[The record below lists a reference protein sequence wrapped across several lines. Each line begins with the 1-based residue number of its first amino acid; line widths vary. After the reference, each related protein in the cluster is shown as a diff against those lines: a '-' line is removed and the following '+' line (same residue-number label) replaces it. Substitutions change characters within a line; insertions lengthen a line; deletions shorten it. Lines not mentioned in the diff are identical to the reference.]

1 MTQGVAEEMAN
12 SEPQTPKAL
21 LAAVILMGVLI
32 IAAVFGLIGVIAY
45 RFLHPRPSVT
55 ATVPL
60 AEGGFSRLAL
70 PLGPGEHITAVTSRP
85 DGLMAVTLSG
95 AGSDRVLLW
104 NPEAGKIAAELD
116 FGTPAPST
124 P

>member
-1 MTQGVAEEMAN
+1 M
-12 SEPQTPKAL
+12 

-60 AEGGFSRLAL
+60 VEGGFSRLAL
-70 PLGPGEHITAVTSRP
+70 PLQEGEHITAVTARP
-85 DGLMAVTLSG
+85 DGLMAVTLG
-95 AGSDRVLLW
+95 GVGRDRVLLW

-116 FGTPAPST
+116 FGAPASAAP
-124 P
+124 